1 MEPQAR
7 VPRTR
12 DYALRRA
19 AAATNTSFFVAQAR
33 ERAAACLDEAVRR
46 YSEWLPLPPRASRL
60 AIVAKGHGDQA
71 RWAEQLAALKET
83 VDALPM

>member
-1 MEPQAR
+1 MEPAR

-33 ERAAACLDEAVRR
+33 ERAAARAAAKTKGRKQRR
-46 YSEWLPLPPRASRL
+46 AWDATPPWRPACVITL
-60 AIVAKGHGDQA
+60 GTIVP
-71 RWAEQLAALKET
+71 QLVNGTISAP
-83 VDALPM
+83 DY

>member
-33 ERAAACLDEAVRR
+33 ERAAARAAAKTKGRKQRKAWDAT
-46 YSEWLPLPPRASRL
+46 PPSRPADRQRAN
-60 AIVAKGHGDQA
+60 
-71 RWAEQLAALKET
+71 KE
-83 VDALPM
+83 